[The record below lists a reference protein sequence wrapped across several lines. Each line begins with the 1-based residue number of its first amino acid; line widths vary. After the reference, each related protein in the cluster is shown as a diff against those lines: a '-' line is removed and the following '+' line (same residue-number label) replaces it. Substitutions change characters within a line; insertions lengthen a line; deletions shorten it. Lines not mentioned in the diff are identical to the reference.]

1 MQTMVLSIAQ
11 VNVLKI
17 NDSCMFC
24 PKLDVYFIPYMP
36 QETRQKIGPK
46 DQSARRLGGVLQK
59 DVFLIYYDYC
69 THECATSL

>member
-1 MQTMVLSIAQ
+1 
-11 VNVLKI
+11 
-17 NDSCMFC
+17 MFC

-59 DVFLIYYDYC
+59 DVFLIYYNYS
-69 THECATSL
+69 THECATLL